1 MTSGGP
7 GKRHVLVFLCFCAAF
22 VCYIDRVN
30 ISIAIIPMAEHFG
43 WNATQK
49 GVVLSSFFLGYML
62 GQIPSGWLA
71 NRIGGRLT
79 LGLALLLWSLFT
91 AITPIAALAGFST
104 LIVTRVVMG
113 AGEAAT
119 FPATYNL
126 FPKWIPRQERSRAVA
141 ATLGGIPLGTVLGLS
156 LSGLLV
162 AAYGWPSVFYVFGA
176 VGIVLAVF
184 WFMLVRDSPAQH
196 PGVTPEERA
205 VIEAGTDVAKAER
218 APLPVGELLR
228 SLPFWALVINHFC
241 SNWILY
247 VLLSWLPSY
256 LRDVQH
262 LAISKA
268 GFAAA
273 APWLAMFAVS
283 NASAWIAD
291 AMIRRGVSVSL
302 VRKLMQATGLIGS
315 SAFLLLVTQAGSP
328 TAAVLMICGALGMLG
343 LTWAGYA
350 PNHLEIAPRHAD
362 ILMGIT
368 NTAGTIPGIVGV
380 AVTGWLID
388 QTGSYASVFVLAAGV
403 TSVGA
408 LVWLLFQRSTPIFA
422 ADRAELQPAAK

>member
-1 MTSGGP
+1 MASGGP
-7 GKRHVLVFLCFCAAF
+7 GKRHLLVFLCFCAAF

-30 ISIAIIPMAEHFG
+30 ISVAIIPMAEHFG
-43 WNATQK
+43 WSATQK
-49 GVVLSSFFLGYML
+49 GVVMSSFFVGYML

-79 LGLALLLWSLFT
+79 LGLALLLWSFFT
-91 AITPIAALAGFST
+91 LITPFAAMAGFSA
-104 LIVTRVVMG
+104 LILTRIVMG
-113 AGEAAT
+113 MGEAAT

-141 ATLGGIPLGTVLGLS
+141 FTLGGIPLGTVLGLS
-156 LSGLLV
+156 LSGVLV
-162 AAYGWPSVFYVFGA
+162 GAFGWPSVFYVFGA
-176 VGIVLAVF
+176 VGIVLALF
-184 WFMLVRDSPAQH
+184 WFPVIRDSPAQH
-196 PGVTPEERA
+196 PGVSQAEHA
-205 VIEAGTDVAKAER
+205 VIAAGVDTIKGAR

-228 SLPFWALVINHFC
+228 AVPFWALVINHFC

-256 LRDVQH
+256 LRDVQG

-268 GFAAA
+268 GLAAA

-291 AMIRRGVSVSL
+291 AMIRRGTQVST
-302 VRKLMQATGLIGS
+302 VRKIMQASGLIGS
-315 SAFLLLVTQAGSP
+315 SGFLLLVTQVHSP
-328 TAAVLMICGALGMLG
+328 VAAVLVISCALGMLG

-368 NTAGTIPGIVGV
+368 NTAGTIPGIIGV

-388 QTGSYASVFVLAAGV
+388 QTGSYSAVFFLAAGV

-408 LVWLLFQRSTPIFA
+408 LIWILFQRSTPIFA
-422 ADRAELQPAAK
+422 ADRAALGA